1 MTGCLLSSIIIEYQI
16 ILALKSIQA
25 LKRTSNKY
33 FLVWEGVNSMIVIT
47 SNKISEERIQEI
59 VAHIEK
65 HGVKAHISKGED
77 RTVIGIIGKA
87 DPQLAEHL
95 RQMSGVEQVVKIS
108 KSYKLA
114 SRDFHPENTVI
125 NIGDVAIG
133 GDQLVIMG
141 GPCAVEN
148 VAQINEIARLVKL
161 SGGQVLRGGAFK
173 PRTGPY
179 SFQGVGVEGLEM
191 MAEAGKKHGLLTI
204 TEVMTP
210 EYVDVCA
217 QYADILQVG
226 TRNMQNFDLLRKLGT
241 IQTPV
246 MLKRGL
252 SSTYDEFLN
261 AAEYILAGGN
271 PNVMLCERGIRT
283 FETYTRNTL
292 DLTAIPVLHQLSHLP
307 VISDPSH
314 GTGRRELVET
324 MCKASVAAGA
334 NGLIVEMHTDPDNSM
349 TGDGVQSLFP
359 DQFANLLVDLEKL
372 APFFGKTF
380 NTKKGLVAAGSWI
393 K

>member
-1 MTGCLLSSIIIEYQI
+1 
-16 ILALKSIQA
+16 
-25 LKRTSNKY
+25 
-33 FLVWEGVNSMIVIT
+33 MIAIT
-47 SNKISEERIQEI
+47 NQNISEERIQEI
-59 VAHIEK
+59 VNYIERSGVQAHVSR
-65 HGVKAHISKGED
+65 GTD

-87 DPQLAEHL
+87 EPTLAEHL
-95 RQMSGVEQVVKIS
+95 RQMKGVENVIKIS

-114 SRDFHPENTVI
+114 SRDFHPDDTIIDIKGVK
-125 NIGDVAIG
+125 IG
-133 GDQLVIMG
+133 GDNLVIMG
-141 GPCAVEN
+141 GPCAVESPE
-148 VAQINEIARLVKL
+148 QIDEIARLVKAA
-161 SGGQVLRGGAFK
+161 GGQVLRGGAFK

-179 SFQGVGVEGLEM
+179 SFQGVGVEGLIM
-191 MAEAGKKHGLLTI
+191 MAEAGKRHGLLTI

-217 QYADILQVG
+217 EYADILQVG

-241 IQTPV
+241 IKTPV
-246 MLKRGL
+246 LLKRGF

-292 DLTAIPVLHQLSHLP
+292 DLSAIPVLQGLSHLP

-314 GTGRRELVET
+314 GTGRRELVEP
-324 MCKASVAAGA
+324 MSKASVAAGA

-359 DQFANLLVDLEKL
+359 DQFANLLKDLEKL
-372 APFFGKTF
+372 APLVGKQF
-380 NTKKGLVAAGSWI
+380 NTSKEPAEAFAEWKI
-393 K
+393 

>member
-1 MTGCLLSSIIIEYQI
+1 
-16 ILALKSIQA
+16 
-25 LKRTSNKY
+25 
-33 FLVWEGVNSMIVIT
+33 MIAIT
-47 SNKISEERIQEI
+47 SNKTSDERIQEI
-59 VAHIEK
+59 VQFIEK
-65 HGVKAHISKGED
+65 QGVQAHVSKGED
-77 RTVIGIIGKA
+77 RTVIGIIGQA
-87 DPQLAEHL
+87 DPKLAEQL

-114 SRDFHPENTVI
+114 SRDFHPADTVI
-125 NIGDVAIG
+125 SIKGVDIG
-133 GDQLVIMG
+133 GEQLVVMG
-141 GPCAVEN
+141 GPCAVETPE
-148 VAQINEIARLVKL
+148 QIDEIARLVKAA
-161 SGGQVLRGGAFK
+161 GGQVLRGGAFK

-179 SFQGVGVEGLEM
+179 SFQGVGVEGLIM

-246 MLKRGL
+246 LLKRGF

-292 DLTAIPVLHQLSHLP
+292 DLSAIPVLKQLSHLP

-314 GTGRRELVET
+314 GTGRRELVVPMT
-324 MCKASVAAGA
+324 KASVAAGA
-334 NGLIVEMHTDPDNSM
+334 DGLIIEMHTDPDNSM

-359 DQFANLLVDLEKL
+359 DQFAHLLSDLEKL
-372 APFFGKTF
+372 APLLGKKF
-380 NTKKGLVAAGSWI
+380 DTKKEAILA
-393 K
+393 

>member
-1 MTGCLLSSIIIEYQI
+1 
-16 ILALKSIQA
+16 
-25 LKRTSNKY
+25 
-33 FLVWEGVNSMIVIT
+33 MIVIMSGT
-47 SNKISEERIQEI
+47 VSEERIAE
-59 VAHIEK
+59 VVHHIEK
-65 HGVKAHISKGED
+65 HEVTAHVSKGVD
-77 RTVIGIIGKA
+77 RTIIGIIGKA
-87 DPQLAEHL
+87 SPVLAEQL
-95 RQMSGVEQVVKIS
+95 RQLSGVEQVVKIS

-114 SRDFHPENTVI
+114 SRDFHPDDTVI
-125 NIGDVAIG
+125 RIGDVAIG
-133 GDQLVIMG
+133 GDQLVVMG
-141 GPCAVEN
+141 GPCAVESPE
-148 VAQINEIARLVKL
+148 QIDEIARLVKA
-161 SGGQVLRGGAFK
+161 SGAQVLRGGAFK

-179 SFQGVGVEGLEM
+179 SFQGTGVEGLVM

-217 QYADILQVG
+217 EYADILQVG
-226 TRNMQNFDLLRKLGT
+226 TRNMQNFDLLRKLGS

-246 MLKRGL
+246 LLKRGF
-252 SSTYDEFLN
+252 SATYDEFLN

-283 FETYTRNTL
+283 FESYTRNTL
-292 DLTAIPVLHQLSHLP
+292 DLAAIPALQTLSHLP

-314 GTGRRELVET
+314 GTGRRELVEP

-359 DQFANLLVDLEKL
+359 DQFARLMVDLEKL
-372 APFFGKTF
+372 APLCGKRFDTRKEAVF
-380 NTKKGLVAAGSWI
+380 TA
-393 K
+393 

>member
-1 MTGCLLSSIIIEYQI
+1 MIAITN
-16 ILALKSIQA
+16 
-25 LKRTSNKY
+25 SN
-33 FLVWEGVNSMIVIT
+33 IT
-47 SNKISEERIQEI
+47 EERIAEI
-59 VAHIEK
+59 VQHIEK
-65 HGVKAHISKGED
+65 TGVQAHVSRGID

-87 DPQLAEHL
+87 EPTLAEHL
-95 RQMSGVEQVVKIS
+95 RQMKGVENVIKIS

-114 SRDFHPENTVI
+114 SRDFHPDDTVI
-125 NIGDVAIG
+125 DIKGVKIG
-133 GDQLVIMG
+133 GNNLVIMG
-141 GPCAVEN
+141 GPCAVETPE
-148 VAQINEIARLVKL
+148 QIDEIARLVKAA
-161 SGGQVLRGGAFK
+161 GGQVLRGGAFK

-179 SFQGVGVEGLEM
+179 SFQGVGVEGLVM

-217 QYADILQVG
+217 EYADILQVG

-241 IQTPV
+241 IKTPV
-246 MLKRGL
+246 LLKRGF

-292 DLTAIPVLHQLSHLP
+292 DLSAIPVLQSLSHLP

-314 GTGRRELVET
+314 GTGRRELVEP
-324 MCKASVAAGA
+324 MSKASVAAGA

-359 DQFANLLVDLEKL
+359 DQFANLLKDLEKL
-372 APFFGKTF
+372 APIVGKQF
-380 NTKKGLVAAGSWI
+380 DTKKEPAEAFKEWKI
-393 K
+393 

>member
-1 MTGCLLSSIIIEYQI
+1 
-16 ILALKSIQA
+16 
-25 LKRTSNKY
+25 
-33 FLVWEGVNSMIVIT
+33 MIAIT
-47 SNKISEERIQEI
+47 SNKTSDERIQEI
-59 VAHIEK
+59 VQFIEK
-65 HGVKAHISKGED
+65 QGVQAHVSKGED
-77 RTVIGIIGKA
+77 RTVIGIIGQA
-87 DPQLAEHL
+87 DPKLAEQL

-114 SRDFHPENTVI
+114 SRDFHPADTVI
-125 NIGDVAIG
+125 KIKGVEIG
-133 GDQLVIMG
+133 GEQLVVMG
-141 GPCAVEN
+141 GPCAVETPE
-148 VAQINEIARLVKL
+148 QIDEIARLVKAA
-161 SGGQVLRGGAFK
+161 GGQVLRGGAFK

-179 SFQGVGVEGLEM
+179 SFQGVGVEGLVM

-217 QYADILQVG
+217 EYADILQVG

-246 MLKRGL
+246 LLKRGF

-292 DLTAIPVLHQLSHLP
+292 DLSAIPVLKQLSHLP

-314 GTGRRELVET
+314 GTGRRELVVPMT
-324 MCKASVAAGA
+324 KASVAAGA
-334 NGLIVEMHTDPDNSM
+334 DGLIIEMHTDPDNSM

-359 DQFANLLVDLEKL
+359 DQFAQLLVDLEKL
-372 APFFGKTF
+372 SPLLGKKF
-380 NTKKGLVAAGSWI
+380 DTKKEAIFA
-393 K
+393 

>member
-1 MTGCLLSSIIIEYQI
+1 
-16 ILALKSIQA
+16 
-25 LKRTSNKY
+25 
-33 FLVWEGVNSMIVIT
+33 MIVVT
-47 SNKISEERIQEI
+47 NQNVTEERINEI
-59 VAHIEK
+59 VSTIEK
-65 HGVKAHISKGED
+65 AGVQAHVSRGID

-87 DPQLAEHL
+87 EPTLSEHL
-95 RQMSGVEQVVKIS
+95 RQMKGVENVIKIS

-114 SRDFHPENTVI
+114 SRDFHPDDTVI
-125 NIGDVAIG
+125 DIKGVKIG
-133 GDQLVIMG
+133 GRNLVVMG
-141 GPCAVEN
+141 GPCAVESPE
-148 VAQINEIARLVKL
+148 QIDEIARLVKAA
-161 SGGQVLRGGAFK
+161 GGQVLRGGAFK

-179 SFQGVGVEGLEM
+179 SFQGVGVEGLVM

-217 QYADILQVG
+217 EYADILQVG

-246 MLKRGL
+246 LLKRGF

-292 DLTAIPVLHQLSHLP
+292 DLSAIPVLQSLSHLP

-314 GTGRRELVET
+314 GTGRRELVEP
-324 MCKASVAAGA
+324 MSKASVAAGA
-334 NGLIVEMHTDPDNSM
+334 NGLIIEMHTDPDNSM

-359 DQFANLLVDLEKL
+359 DQFAKLLKELEQLGNLVDRDFHTEKAPAEAFLEWKKL
-372 APFFGKTF
+372 
-380 NTKKGLVAAGSWI
+380 
-393 K
+393 

>member
-1 MTGCLLSSIIIEYQI
+1 
-16 ILALKSIQA
+16 
-25 LKRTSNKY
+25 
-33 FLVWEGVNSMIVIT
+33 MIVIT
-47 SNKISEERIQEI
+47 QSSINEERIQEI
-59 VAHIEK
+59 VSHIERA
-65 HGVKAHISKGED
+65 GVQAHVSRGID

-87 DPQLAEHL
+87 EPALAEHL
-95 RQMSGVEQVVKIS
+95 RQMKGVENVIKIS

-114 SRDFHPENTVI
+114 SRDFHPDDTIIDIKGVK
-125 NIGDVAIG
+125 IG
-133 GDQLVIMG
+133 GSNLVIMG
-141 GPCAVEN
+141 GPCAVETPE
-148 VAQINEIARLVKL
+148 QIDEIARLVKAA
-161 SGGQVLRGGAFK
+161 GGQVLRGGAFK

-191 MAEAGKKHGLLTI
+191 MADAGRRHGLLTI

-210 EYVDVCA
+210 EYVDICA
-217 QYADILQVG
+217 EHADILQVG

-241 IQTPV
+241 IRTPV
-246 MLKRGL
+246 LLKRGF

-292 DLTAIPVLHQLSHLP
+292 DLSAIPVLQGLSHLP

-314 GTGRRELVET
+314 GTGRRELVEP
-324 MCKASVAAGA
+324 MAKASVAAGA
-334 NGLIVEMHTDPDNSM
+334 NGLIIEMHTDPDNSM

-359 DQFANLLVDLEKL
+359 DQFARLLKDLEKL
-372 APFFGKTF
+372 APIVGKNFDTSKAEAEQF
-380 NTKKGLVAAGSWI
+380 AVWQK
-393 K
+393 

>member
-1 MTGCLLSSIIIEYQI
+1 
-16 ILALKSIQA
+16 
-25 LKRTSNKY
+25 
-33 FLVWEGVNSMIVIT
+33 MIAIT
-47 SNKISEERIQEI
+47 SNKTSDERIQEI
-59 VAHIEK
+59 VQFVEKQGVQAH
-65 HGVKAHISKGED
+65 VSKGED
-77 RTVIGIIGKA
+77 RTVIGIIGQA
-87 DPQLAEHL
+87 DPKLAEQL

-114 SRDFHPENTVI
+114 SRDFHPADTVI
-125 NIGDVAIG
+125 KIKDVEIG
-133 GDQLVIMG
+133 GEQLVVMG
-141 GPCAVEN
+141 GPCAVETPE
-148 VAQINEIARLVKL
+148 QIDEIARLVKAA
-161 SGGQVLRGGAFK
+161 GGQVLRGGAFK

-179 SFQGVGVEGLEM
+179 SFQGVGVEGLIM

-246 MLKRGL
+246 LLKRGF

-292 DLTAIPVLHQLSHLP
+292 DLSAIPVLKQLSHLP

-314 GTGRRELVET
+314 GTGRRELVVPMT
-324 MCKASVAAGA
+324 KASVAAGA
-334 NGLIVEMHTDPDNSM
+334 DGLIIEMHTDPDNSM

-372 APFFGKTF
+372 APLLGKKFDTH
-380 NTKKGLVAAGSWI
+380 KEVILA
-393 K
+393 

>member
-1 MTGCLLSSIIIEYQI
+1 
-16 ILALKSIQA
+16 
-25 LKRTSNKY
+25 
-33 FLVWEGVNSMIVIT
+33 MIVIT
-47 SNKISEERIQEI
+47 QPSIAEERIAEI
-59 VAHIEK
+59 VSHIERA
-65 HGVKAHISKGED
+65 GVQAHVSRGTD

-87 DPQLAEHL
+87 EPTLAEHL
-95 RQMSGVEQVVKIS
+95 RQMKGVENVIKIS

-114 SRDFHPENTVI
+114 SRDFHPDDTIIDIKGVK
-125 NIGDVAIG
+125 IG
-133 GDQLVIMG
+133 GDNLVVMG
-141 GPCAVEN
+141 GPCAVESP
-148 VAQINEIARLVKL
+148 AQIDEIARLVKAA
-161 SGGQVLRGGAFK
+161 GGQVLRGGAFK

-191 MAEAGKKHGLLTI
+191 MAEAGRRHGLLTI

-210 EYVDVCA
+210 EYVDICA
-217 QYADILQVG
+217 DHADILQVG

-246 MLKRGL
+246 LLKRGF

-292 DLTAIPVLHQLSHLP
+292 DLSAIPVLQDLSHLP

-314 GTGRRELVET
+314 GTGRRELVEP
-324 MCKASVAAGA
+324 MAKASVAAGA
-334 NGLIVEMHTDPDNSM
+334 NGLIIEMHTDPDNSM

-359 DQFANLLVDLEKL
+359 DQFANLLKDLEKL
-372 APFFGKTF
+372 AEVVGKKF
-380 NTKKGLVAAGSWI
+380 DTKKETAAAFAVWQ

>member
-1 MTGCLLSSIIIEYQI
+1 
-16 ILALKSIQA
+16 
-25 LKRTSNKY
+25 
-33 FLVWEGVNSMIVIT
+33 MIVIT
-47 SNKISEERIQEI
+47 NANIAEERITEI
-59 VAHIEK
+59 VAHIERA
-65 HGVKAHISKGED
+65 GVQAHVSRGTD

-87 DPQLAEHL
+87 EPTLAEHL
-95 RQMSGVEQVVKIS
+95 RQMKGVENVIKIS

-114 SRDFHPENTVI
+114 SRDFHPDDTVI
-125 NIGDVAIG
+125 DIKGVKIG
-133 GDQLVIMG
+133 GSNLVIMG
-141 GPCAVEN
+141 GPCAVETPE
-148 VAQINEIARLVKL
+148 QIDEIARLVKAA
-161 SGGQVLRGGAFK
+161 GGQVLRGGAFK

-179 SFQGVGVEGLEM
+179 SFQGVGVEGLVM

-217 QYADILQVG
+217 EYADILQVG

-246 MLKRGL
+246 LLKRGF

-292 DLTAIPVLHQLSHLP
+292 DLSAIPVLQSLSHLP

-314 GTGRRELVET
+314 GTGRRELVEP
-324 MCKASVAAGA
+324 MSKASVAAGA

-359 DQFANLLVDLEKL
+359 DQFANLLKQLEQL
-372 APFFGKTF
+372 APIVGKQFDTPKEPAEVF
-380 NTKKGLVAAGSWI
+380 KEWKI
-393 K
+393 

>member
-1 MTGCLLSSIIIEYQI
+1 MIAVTSS
-16 ILALKSIQA
+16 
-25 LKRTSNKY
+25 N
-33 FLVWEGVNSMIVIT
+33 
-47 SNKISEERIQEI
+47 ISEERISEI
-59 VAHIEK
+59 VRHIEAQ
-65 HGVKAHISKGED
+65 GVQAHVSRGTD

-87 DPQLAEHL
+87 DPNLAEQL
-95 RQMSGVEQVVKIS
+95 RQMSGIENVIKIS

-114 SRDFHPENTVI
+114 SRDFHPDNTVI
-125 NIGDVAIG
+125 RINDVTIG
-133 GDQLVIMG
+133 GDQLVVMG
-141 GPCAVEN
+141 GPCAVESPE
-148 VAQINEIARLVKL
+148 QIDEIARLVKAA
-161 SGGQVLRGGAFK
+161 GGQVLRGGAFK

-191 MAEAGKKHGLLTI
+191 MAEAGKKHGLLTV

-217 QYADILQVG
+217 EYTDILQVG
-226 TRNMQNFDLLRKLGT
+226 TRNMQNFDLLRKLG
-241 IQTPV
+241 QTKRAV
-246 MLKRGL
+246 LLKRGF
-252 SSTYDEFLN
+252 SATYDELLN

-324 MCKASVAAGA
+324 MSKASVAAGA
-334 NGLIVEMHTDPDNSM
+334 DGLIIEMHTDPDHSM

-359 DQFANLLVDLEKL
+359 DQFAHLLQDLEKL
-372 APFFGKTF
+372 APLVGKRF
-380 NTKKGLVAAGSWI
+380 DTKKEPVPAR
-393 K
+393 

>member
-1 MTGCLLSSIIIEYQI
+1 MI
-16 ILALKSIQA
+16 AV
-25 LKRTSNKY
+25 TSNK
-33 FLVWEGVNSMIVIT
+33 T
-47 SNKISEERIQEI
+47 SDERIQEI
-59 VAHIEK
+59 VQFIEK
-65 HGVKAHISKGED
+65 QGVQAHVSKGED
-77 RTVIGIIGKA
+77 RTVIGIIGQA
-87 DPQLAEHL
+87 DPKLAEQL

-114 SRDFHPENTVI
+114 SRDFHPADTVI
-125 NIGDVAIG
+125 NIKGVEIG
-133 GDQLVIMG
+133 GEQLVVMG
-141 GPCAVEN
+141 GPCAVETPE
-148 VAQINEIARLVKL
+148 QIDEIARLVKAA
-161 SGGQVLRGGAFK
+161 GGQVLRGGAFK

-179 SFQGVGVEGLEM
+179 SFQGVGVEGLIM

-246 MLKRGL
+246 LLKRGF

-292 DLTAIPVLHQLSHLP
+292 DLSAIPVLKQLSHLP

-314 GTGRRELVET
+314 GTGRRELVVPMT
-324 MCKASVAAGA
+324 KASVAAGA
-334 NGLIVEMHTDPDNSM
+334 DGLIIEMHTDPDNSM

-372 APFFGKTF
+372 APLLGKKF
-380 NTKKGLVAAGSWI
+380 DTKKEGILA
-393 K
+393 

>member
-1 MTGCLLSSIIIEYQI
+1 
-16 ILALKSIQA
+16 
-25 LKRTSNKY
+25 
-33 FLVWEGVNSMIVIT
+33 MIVII
-47 SNKISEERIQEI
+47 SNKVSEERIGEI
-59 VAHIEK
+59 VQHIEK
-65 HGVKAHISKGED
+65 NGVQAHVSRGVD
-77 RTVIGIIGKA
+77 RTVIGIIGQA
-87 DPQLAEHL
+87 DPKLSEQL
-95 RQMSGVEQVVKIS
+95 RQLSGVEQVVKIS

-114 SRDFHPENTVI
+114 SRDFHPDDTI
-125 NIGDVAIG
+125 IKIKDVEIG
-133 GDQLVIMG
+133 GEQLVIMG
-141 GPCAVEN
+141 GPCAVET
-148 VAQINEIARLVKL
+148 AEQIDEIARLVKAA
-161 SGGQVLRGGAFK
+161 GAQVLRGGAFK

-179 SFQGVGVEGLEM
+179 SFQGVGVEGLVM
-191 MAEAGKKHGLLTI
+191 MADAGRKHGLLTI

-217 QYADILQVG
+217 EYADILQVG

-241 IQTPV
+241 IKTPV
-246 MLKRGL
+246 LLKRGF

-283 FETYTRNTL
+283 FESYTRNTL
-292 DLTAIPVLHQLSHLP
+292 DLAAIPALQTLSHLP

-314 GTGRRELVET
+314 GTGRRELVEP

-359 DQFANLLVDLEKL
+359 EQFAKLMVDLEKL
-372 APFFGKTF
+372 APLCGRRFD
-380 NTKKGLVAAGSWI
+380 TKKEVFTS
-393 K
+393 

>member
-1 MTGCLLSSIIIEYQI
+1 
-16 ILALKSIQA
+16 
-25 LKRTSNKY
+25 
-33 FLVWEGVNSMIVIT
+33 MIVVTRANIE
-47 SNKISEERIQEI
+47 EERINEI
-59 VAHIEK
+59 VYVIEK
-65 HGVKAHISKGED
+65 SGVQAHVSRGTD

-87 DPQLAEHL
+87 EPTLAEHL
-95 RQMSGVEQVVKIS
+95 HQMKGVENVIKIS

-114 SRDFHPENTVI
+114 SRDFHPDDTVI
-125 NIGDVAIG
+125 DIKGVKIG
-133 GDQLVIMG
+133 GSNLVIMG
-141 GPCAVEN
+141 GPCAVESPE
-148 VAQINEIARLVKL
+148 QIDEIARLVKAA
-161 SGGQVLRGGAFK
+161 GGQVLRGGAFK

-179 SFQGVGVEGLEM
+179 SFQGVGVEGLVM

-217 QYADILQVG
+217 EYADILQVG

-241 IQTPV
+241 IKTPV
-246 MLKRGL
+246 LLKRGF
-252 SSTYDEFLN
+252 SATYDELLN

-292 DLTAIPVLHQLSHLP
+292 DLTAIPVLQSLSHLP

-314 GTGRRELVET
+314 GTGRRELVEP
-324 MCKASVAAGA
+324 MSKASVAAGA

-359 DQFANLLVDLEKL
+359 DQFAKLLKDLEQL
-372 APFFGKTF
+372 APLVGKQFDTPKEPAEAF
-380 NTKKGLVAAGSWI
+380 KEWKI
-393 K
+393 

>member
-1 MTGCLLSSIIIEYQI
+1 
-16 ILALKSIQA
+16 
-25 LKRTSNKY
+25 
-33 FLVWEGVNSMIVIT
+33 MIVII
-47 SNKISEERIQEI
+47 SNKVPEERIGEI
-59 VAHIEK
+59 VRHIEK
-65 HGVKAHISKGED
+65 HEVQAHVSRGVD
-77 RTVIGIIGKA
+77 RTVIGIIGNA
-87 DPQLAEHL
+87 DPKLAEQL
-95 RQMSGVEQVVKIS
+95 RQLSGVEQVVKIS

-114 SRDFHPENTVI
+114 SRDFHPDDTVI
-125 NIGDVAIG
+125 KIKDVEIG

-141 GPCAVEN
+141 GPCAVESPE
-148 VAQINEIARLVKL
+148 QIDEIARLVKA
-161 SGGQVLRGGAFK
+161 SGAQVLRGGAFK

-179 SFQGVGVEGLEM
+179 SFQGVGVEGLVM

-217 QYADILQVG
+217 EYADILQVG

-241 IQTPV
+241 IKTPV
-246 MLKRGL
+246 LLKRGF

-283 FETYTRNTL
+283 FEQYTRNTL
-292 DLTAIPVLHQLSHLP
+292 DLSAIPALQTLSHLP

-314 GTGRRELVET
+314 GTGRRELVEP
-324 MCKASVAAGA
+324 MSKASVAAGA

-359 DQFANLLVDLEKL
+359 EQFAKLMVDLEKL
-372 APFFGKTF
+372 APLCGKRFDTEKSF
-380 NTKKGLVAAGSWI
+380 VTV
-393 K
+393 

>member
-1 MTGCLLSSIIIEYQI
+1 
-16 ILALKSIQA
+16 
-25 LKRTSNKY
+25 
-33 FLVWEGVNSMIVIT
+33 MIVIT
-47 SNKISEERIQEI
+47 KNNVSDERIGEI
-59 VAHIEK
+59 VSYIENNGVQAHVSR
-65 HGVKAHISKGED
+65 GTD

-87 DPQLAEHL
+87 HLTLAEHL
-95 RQMSGVEQVVKIS
+95 RSMKDVENVIKIS

-114 SRDFHPENTVI
+114 SRDFHPDDTVI
-125 NIGDVAIG
+125 DIKGVKIG
-133 GDQLVIMG
+133 GSNLVVMG
-141 GPCAVEN
+141 GPCAVETPE
-148 VAQINEIARLVKL
+148 QIDEIARLVKAA
-161 SGGQVLRGGAFK
+161 GGQVLRGGAFK

-179 SFQGVGVEGLEM
+179 SFQGVGVEGLKM

-210 EYVDVCA
+210 EYVDICA
-217 QYADILQVG
+217 EYADILQVG

-246 MLKRGL
+246 LLKRGF
-252 SSTYDEFLN
+252 SATYDEFLN

-292 DLTAIPVLHQLSHLP
+292 DLSAIPVLQSLSHLP

-314 GTGRRELVET
+314 GTGRRELVEP
-324 MCKASVAAGA
+324 MAKASVAAGA
-334 NGLIVEMHTDPDNSM
+334 NGLIIEMHTDPDNSM

-359 DQFANLLVDLEKL
+359 DQFARLLQDIERM
-372 APFFGKTF
+372 APIVKRRFDTAKEPVT
-380 NTKKGLVAAGSWI
+380 N
-393 K
+393 